1 MLTYI
6 LFITL
11 HRSLSKEVN
20 MEELSLDN
28 ILTEDQIAGLFE
40 DESTQETVENKD
52 NTPEDK
58 HEETETTEVNI
69 GDYLESGPESVGS
82 ENTDEEDTDS
92 TKGNTSPDFYSSIA
106 NALVEDGIFQNL
118 DDTELSKIKTAEDF
132 AELVSSQIKSQFDER
147 QKRIDEALNVG
158 VEPSDI
164 QKYERYID
172 TLNGITEDK
181 LIAESQEG
189 ENLRKNIIYQDY
201 INRGMSKERAL
212 KYVER
217 SFKAGT
223 DIEDA
228 KEALQSN
235 KEFFNEE
242 YKDLIEKAKSEEA
255 KEKERQKKQDEEF
268 KAAILDEKKA
278 FGELEIDKA
287 TRQRVYDSITK
298 PIYTDPETGERLT
311 ALQKYETEN
320 KTEFLK
326 NIGLLYVLTDGFK
339 KLDGLVQSKVKKEM
353 KKGLRELEHTISNT
367 SRNRNGNLTFAS
379 GVGDPESKSS
389 KWDLDL

>member
-1 MLTYI
+1 
-6 LFITL
+6 
-11 HRSLSKEVN
+11 
-20 MEELSLDN
+20 MEELSLEN
-28 ILTEDQIAGLFE
+28 ILTEDQIAGIFA
-40 DESTQETVENKD
+40 DESTQELNNEKNEALD
-52 NTPEDK
+52 NN

-69 GDYLESGPESVGS
+69 EDYLGGEPESVGS
-82 ENTDEEDTDS
+82 KNTSEEGTDS
-92 TKGNTSPDFYSSIA
+92 TKDNTSPNFYSSIA
-106 NALVEDGIFQNL
+106 SALVEDGIFQNL

-132 AELVSSQIKSQFDER
+132 AEVVSAQIKSQFDER

-158 VEPSDI
+158 VEPTEI
-164 QKYERYID
+164 QKYESYLG
-172 TLNGITEDK
+172 TLDRITEDK
-181 LIAESQEG
+181 LKSEDKDG
-189 ENLRKNIIYQDY
+189 ENLRKNLIYQDY
-201 INRGMSKERAL
+201 INRGMTKERAL

-235 KEFFNEE
+235 KEFFQDQ
-242 YKDLIEKAKSEEA
+242 YDDLIQKAKDEEA
-255 KEKERQKKQDEEF
+255 EKRKKQKKQDEEF
-268 KAAILDEKKA
+268 RAAILDSKKA

-287 TRQRVYDSITK
+287 TRQRVYDSVTK
-298 PIYTDPETGERLT
+298 PIYTDPDTGERLT

-326 NIGLLYVLTDGFK
+326 NVGLLYVLTDGFK
-339 KLDGLVQSKVKKEM
+339 KLDGLVQGKVKKEM
-353 KKGLRELEHTISNT
+353 RKGLRELEHTISNT

>member
-1 MLTYI
+1 
-6 LFITL
+6 
-11 HRSLSKEVN
+11 

-28 ILTEDQIAGLFE
+28 ILTEDQIAGLFA
-40 DESTQETVENKD
+40 DESTQETEENKD
-52 NTPEDK
+52 KTPENN

-69 GDYLESGPESVGS
+69 EDYLGGGPESVGS
-82 ENTDEEDTDS
+82 EDTSEEGTDS

-132 AELVSSQIKSQFDER
+132 AELVSAQIKSQFDER
-147 QKRIDEALNVG
+147 QKRVDEALNVG
-158 VEPSDI
+158 IEPTEI
-164 QKYERYID
+164 QKYESYLG
-172 TLNGITEDK
+172 TLDRITEDK
-181 LIAESQEG
+181 IKSEDAEG
-189 ENLRKNIIYQDY
+189 ENLRKNLIYQDY

-228 KEALQSN
+228 KDALQSN
-235 KEFFNEE
+235 KEFFQGQYN
-242 YKDLIEKAKSEEA
+242 DLIQKAKDEDA
-255 KEKERQKKQDEEF
+255 KEREKQKKQDEEF
-268 KAAILDEKKA
+268 RAAILDGKKA

-287 TRQRVYDSITK
+287 TRQRVYDSVTK

-326 NIGLLYVLTDGFK
+326 NVGLLYVLTDGFK
-339 KLDGLVQSKVKKEM
+339 KLDGLVQGKVKKEM